1 MKSTSNYNSAAEAD
15 TPKLNSITSSI
26 EISHCSGT
34 AVKAYDASNTVS
46 ESARQLDKYSNP
58 NVIMND
64 EIRISFEAENNM
76 FDFKN

>member
-1 MKSTSNYNSAAEAD
+1 V
-15 TPKLNSITSSI
+15 TSSI

-34 AVKAYDASNTVS
+34 AIKPYDANNTVS
-46 ESARQLDKYSNP
+46 ESARQLGKYAN